1 MNNHEFISYV
11 ATPNE
16 QYFSGIATVKLY
28 GRLIAK
34 YKVVDKKDGSGYFIA
49 PPNYRV
55 TDPLSGDAKYID
67 AIMIDSKMENDDLQ
81 AMMRQCINKAR
92 NQNAQRQNPQQQQQ
106 YQQPQAQ
113 QAQPSQQNFNPD
125 LDSCPF

>member
-1 MNNHEFISYV
+1 MNHEFLRYDP
-11 ATPNE
+11 TPDE
-16 QYFSGIATVKLY
+16 QYFSGIVTIRLY
-28 GRLIAK
+28 GRLIVR

-55 TDPLSGDAKYID
+55 TDPLSGDAKYLD

-81 AMMRQCINKAR
+81 SMMRQCINKAR
-92 NQNAQRQNPQQQQQ
+92 NQNAQQQ